1 MKRILLRWFCCFM
14 AALCLFPISA
24 MAEPDWPADTS
35 IGAEA
40 GIVIDADTNTVLFE
54 KNSDETYPP
63 ASITK
68 LLTALIVLENC
79 ELDETVLYSENAMN
93 SLEADSGNKLSLQ
106 IGDQLS
112 VEDSLYAMLLI
123 SSNQSANALAE
134 HTAGSIPAFVDMMNA
149 RIAEL
154 GCTRSHFENPS
165 GLNGDTQVVTAREMA
180 LIAQAAFNN
189 EKLLKI
195 SSTIRY
201 KLGPTIHYPEGV
213 TVSNEHKL
221 VYTTDTSSPNYC
233 PSAVAGKT
241 GYLIKAG
248 NTLVTYAVQGN
259 QRLISVILKGTK
271 TQYFIDGKALLDFG
285 FQNFRNIPVAD
296 QEQRYVTGEEAI
308 SLNGVS
314 YQPSGLHIESGRMIT
329 LPKSAAFEDAS
340 LTLGELP
347 TDAPGHAVAQLC
359 YTYGG
364 HDVGKAYLNAGG
376 AGLEI
381 NGVSATAPPDAEQAP
396 VPAETK
402 PGRMSLFSQLPVST
416 LLPVLLCA
424 FVLLLLTG
432 IFSLIIYSRKKEEK
446 AQALRRQRRR
456 QRLRSEGEDVQAEFD
471 RLMKERW
478 KR

>member
-1 MKRILLRWFCCFM
+1 
-14 AALCLFPISA
+14 

-54 KNSDETYPP
+54 QNSDETYPP

-79 ELDETVLYSENAMN
+79 KLDETVLYSESAMN

-154 GCTRSHFENPS
+154 GCTKSHFENPS

-189 EKLLKI
+189 EELLKI

-201 KLGPTIHYPEGV
+201 KLGPTMHYPEGV

-221 VYTTDTSSPNYC
+221 VYTTDTNSPNYC

-285 FQNFRNIPVAD
+285 FRNFRNISIAD

-308 SLNGVS
+308 GLNGVS
-314 YQPSGLHIESGRMIT
+314 YQPSELHIESGRMIT
-329 LPKSAAFEDAS
+329 LPKNAAFEDAS

-359 YTYGG
+359 YTYGS
-364 HDVGKAYLNAGG
+364 HAVGKAYLNTGG

-381 NGVSATAPPDAEQAP
+381 NGVSSPAPSEAEQDP

-402 PGRMSLFSQLPVST
+402 PGRMSLLSQLPVST

-432 IFSLIIYSRKKEEK
+432 IFSWIIYSRKKEEK